1 MDNGSHDP
9 GYITERYVAERELG
23 AQPAGRFCVAVDG
36 ERGGR
41 VTVFRPRLDSVSTR
55 SFVRRLQSEVERCAG
70 LTGTAYCTIREVG
83 VADDGAPFVVV
94 DRPQGTALAT
104 TLRSQGRLS
113 IDRAL
118 SVAIQVCD
126 LVRRAHAAG
135 LHPVPIGPDTIIAD
149 ELPGGRM
156 RISIVDLGLYRDAYE
171 GAVTLPP
178 RGGQLLA
185 PQVIAGLAPDP
196 TDDVYAVA
204 ALVHLLVFGAAPPEM
219 SPHGPADGSGWPA
232 LPEDG
237 RGLDRRLEAC
247 LHTVLLKG
255 LAADRESRFGKIE
268 ALQRALTG
276 LRQLMSLAAPAFELL
291 AATRG
296 RLGRRTDPLDLGVQR
311 PGLQRAAEA
320 RARIREVVSS
330 AVGRGAHL
338 SGMDLAPAA
347 GPPQLKVVE
356 NQLFGVS
363 G

>member
-1 MDNGSHDP
+1 MEATRDP
-9 GYITERYVAERELG
+9 DQINERYIAERALG
-23 AQPAGRFCVAVDG
+23 EQPAGRFCVAVDG

-41 VTVFRPRLDSVSTR
+41 VTVFRPRLDDVSPR
-55 SFVRRLQSEVERCAG
+55 SFLRRLQAEVERCAG
-70 LTGTAYCTIREVG
+70 LAETPYCTLREVG
-83 VADDGAPFVVV
+83 IAADGAPYVVV

-104 TLRSQGRLS
+104 TLRQQGRLS

-126 LVRRAHAAG
+126 LVRRAHAVD
-135 LHPVPIGPDTIIAD
+135 LHPVPISPDTIIAD

-156 RISIVDLGLYRDAYE
+156 RISIVDLGLYRDAYQ
-171 GAVTLPP
+171 GAVSLPP
-178 RGGQLLA
+178 RDGQLLS
-185 PQVIAGLAPDP
+185 PQVRAGMLPDP

-204 ALVHLLVFGAAPPEM
+204 ALVHLMVFGVAPPEM

-232 LPEDG
+232 LPADG

-255 LAADRESRFGKIE
+255 LAADRESRFGRIDS
-268 ALQRALTG
+268 LQRALTG

-296 RLGRRTDPLDLGVQR
+296 RLGRRNDPLDLGVQR

-338 SGMDLAPAA
+338 SAMPAEGAPH
-347 GPPQLKVVE
+347 LTVVE
-356 NQLFGVS
+356 NSAFGAS